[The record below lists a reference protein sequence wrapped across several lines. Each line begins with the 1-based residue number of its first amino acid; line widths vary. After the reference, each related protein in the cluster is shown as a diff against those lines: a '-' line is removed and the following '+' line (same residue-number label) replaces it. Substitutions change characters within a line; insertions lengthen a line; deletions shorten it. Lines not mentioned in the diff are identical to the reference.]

1 MKWDSKQYLQYAGE
15 RTQPAVDLV
24 KRIPLEGPATA
35 LDVGCGPGNST
46 AIVKAQF
53 PHARVLGIDNSED
66 MLTKARTQY
75 GDGIEFRYCDITTGL
90 SEFTTGFDIVF
101 SNACLQWVPDH
112 KHILPALYGLL
123 NPRGVLAV
131 QIPKNGDS
139 PLYKAMD
146 EVVAEARWNFN
157 AAEVAYNKSLSP
169 EEYFDIL
176 SSLSGNFTMWES
188 VYYHRM
194 KSHVALVDWI
204 KGTKLRPY
212 LNLLDDRGQKELE
225 DEIVRRVTPLYPVQ
239 ENGEI
244 IYRFRRLFFIA
255 VKPR

>member
-1 MKWDSKQYLQYAGE
+1 MKWDSKQYLQYANE

-24 KRIPLEGPATA
+24 KRIAFDNPASA

-46 AIVKAQF
+46 AILKAQF
-53 PHARVLGIDNSED
+53 PGATVLGIDNSED
-66 MLTKARTQY
+66 MLAKARTQH
-75 GDGIEFRYCDITTGL
+75 GEGILFQYCDINTGL
-90 SEFTTGFDIVF
+90 SEFTTKFDVVF

-112 KHILPALYGLL
+112 RRILPALYELL
-123 NPRGVLAV
+123 NPGGILAV

-139 PLYKAMD
+139 PLYKTMD
-146 EVVAEARWNFN
+146 EVVAEPKWNFN
-157 AAEVAYNKSLSP
+157 AADVAYNKSLSP

-176 SSLSGNFTMWES
+176 SSLSDDFTLWES

-194 KSHVALVDWI
+194 RSRSALIDWI

-212 LNLLDDRGQKELE
+212 LNLLDDKGQKELA
-225 DEIVRRVTPLYPVQ
+225 DEIVERLTPLYPVR

-244 IYRFRRLFFIA
+244 IYRFRRLFFTVI
-255 VKPR
+255 KPA